1 VTSRSASPSCSRPKK
16 KSKAKNPEREFQRE
30 APGASSEELRRL
42 VKNLVRSMLSKHTYE
57 MLQEQWEAEAGTS
70 SKWRRIETVF
80 TNLKQADVNAAVD
93 IEVCRRVVC
102 SARPDVS

>member
-1 VTSRSASPSCSRPKK
+1 
-16 KSKAKNPEREFQRE
+16 
-30 APGASSEELRRL
+30 
-42 VKNLVRSMLSKHTYE
+42 